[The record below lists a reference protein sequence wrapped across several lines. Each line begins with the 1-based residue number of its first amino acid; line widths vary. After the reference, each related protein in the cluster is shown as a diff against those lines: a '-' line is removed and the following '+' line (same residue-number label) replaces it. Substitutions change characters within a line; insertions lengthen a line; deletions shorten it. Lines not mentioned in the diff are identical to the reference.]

1 MVAISEHSHSKN
13 EMNLEEL
20 EPQLCLGEDVHS
32 SEVADDLQALRQLD
46 RGSASREKVLSY

>member
-1 MVAISEHSHSKN
+1 MVAISEHSHPKN